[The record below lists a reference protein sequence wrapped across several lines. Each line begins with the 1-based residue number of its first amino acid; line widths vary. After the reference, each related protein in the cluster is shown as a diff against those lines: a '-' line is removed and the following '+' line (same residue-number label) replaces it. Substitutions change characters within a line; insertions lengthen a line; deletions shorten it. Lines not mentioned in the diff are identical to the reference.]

1 MMRWRR
7 EEGGKEEGAVC
18 SDGARSVVDGLGE
31 SPTEHCLCAHA
42 RVVKLEEAWI
52 RPADGGAG
60 GTAAAIFEPTLSPMA
75 NGIAAGMLA
84 YTRTSNRNAAGP
96 SVTCE

>member
-18 SDGARSVVDGLGE
+18 SDGARSVVDGLGG
-31 SPTEHCLCAHA
+31 SPTERCLCAHA
-42 RVVKLEEAWI
+42 HVVKLEEAWI
-52 RPADGGAG
+52 
-60 GTAAAIFEPTLSPMA
+60 
-75 NGIAAGMLA
+75 GMLA